1 LAAFLS
7 VTLLSST
14 ASGYFTISK
23 TNMPEVRTR
32 WIALSV
38 FCVRSV
44 AEAPNQL
51 KETAISRIPSATV
64 TDARIAIETAGETP
78 DDREGL

>member
-1 LAAFLS
+1 
-7 VTLLSST
+7 
-14 ASGYFTISK
+14 
-23 TNMPEVRTR
+23 
-32 WIALSV
+32 
-38 FCVRSV
+38 VRSV

-78 DDREGL
+78 DDRESL